1 MKTTIKTLCVIAF
14 FTGFSIMAQAQK
26 IGYINSD
33 GIIAALPE
41 TKTVLTQLEN
51 YKAELDKK
59 IEAKV
64 IAFQQRYGQEQQR
77 LEKGLLTP
85 IQKQEIQASLQ
96 EEQEQIVAFEN
107 EQAQLFDTRTKELYQ
122 PIFDKVNKAIGEVSQ
137 ANGYN
142 LVLDTKQ
149 QVIIYSDG
157 TADITKLVADN
168 LGLKFDQ
175 N

>member
-1 MKTTIKTLCVIAF
+1 MKTTIKTLLVLSLLI
-14 FTGFSIMAQAQK
+14 GFSLTVHAQK

-41 TKTVLTQLEN
+41 TKIVIQQLES
-51 YKAELDKK
+51 YKAALDKE
-59 IEAKV
+59 IETKV

-85 IQKQEIQASLQ
+85 IQQQEIMASLQ
-96 EEQEQIVAFEN
+96 EEQDSVIAFEN
-107 EQAQLFDTRTKELYQ
+107 EQAKLFDARTKELYQ
-122 PIFDKVNKAIGEVSQ
+122 PVFDKVNKAIATVSQ

-149 QVIIYSDG
+149 QLIVFSDG
-157 TADITKLVADN
+157 SADITALVAQN
-168 LGLKFDQ
+168 LGLKINQ

>member
-1 MKTTIKTLCVIAF
+1 MKTTIKTLLITIVFA
-14 FTGFSIMAQAQK
+14 GMSMALQAQK

-33 GIIAALPE
+33 AIIAALPE
-41 TKTVLTQLEN
+41 TKTVLTQLES
-51 YKAELDKK
+51 YKGELDKK
-59 IEAKV
+59 IQDKV
-64 IAFQQRYGQEQQR
+64 VAFQQRYSQEQQR
-77 LEKGLLTP
+77 LEKGMLTP
-85 IQKQEIQASLQ
+85 IQQQEIQASLQ
-96 EEQEQIVAFEN
+96 QEQDSIIAFEN
-107 EQAQLFDTRTKELYQ
+107 EQATLFDTRTKELYQ
-122 PIFDKVNKAIGEVSQ
+122 PIFDKVNKAIETVSQ

-157 TADITKLVADN
+157 SANITRLVAEN